1 MDVSEWCRRW
11 PEFAVDGNSIQYFIL
26 VSSGVITHIC
36 NKSPDEAVEVVASPA
51 ERRVGK
57 FNPA

>member
-51 ERRVGK
+51 EEGGK
-57 FNPA
+57 V